1 MEGQKPTGD
10 GQVPLLELL
19 RRACAQEASAWEQLL
34 AVVRPVLCR
43 RLSAQGVL
51 PADASDVAQETLL
64 AFWNHLAHFRGD
76 TEGEFWAWLDQICR
90 NKFLDAVRRE
100 GRRPR
105 QPLPDDANGLAALP
119 GDDSRPSEQ
128 AARHEEDQRRE
139 AALGRLSADDQRV
152 LRLRFHERREWPEI
166 AEQMGRS
173 VAAVMKLYHRALGR
187 WKSLVD
193 PDAC

>member
-10 GQVPLLELL
+10 GPASLLELL
-19 RRACAQEASAWEQLL
+19 RRASAQEAPAWEQLL

-43 RLSAQGVL
+43 RLSAQGVP

-64 AFWNHLAHFRGD
+64 ALWNHLAHFRGE
-76 TEGEFWAWLDQICR
+76 TEGELWAWLDQICR
-90 NKFLDAVRRE
+90 RKFLDAARRE
-100 GRRPR
+100 ARRPR
-105 QPLPDDANGLAALP
+105 QPLPDEANRLAALP

-139 AALGRLSADDQRV
+139 AALARLSADDQLV
-152 LRLRFHERREWPEI
+152 LRLRFHEGREWPEV
-166 AEQMGRS
+166 AAVMGRS
-173 VAAVMKLYHRALGR
+173 LAAVMKLYHRALGR
-187 WKSLVD
+187 WKSLVG